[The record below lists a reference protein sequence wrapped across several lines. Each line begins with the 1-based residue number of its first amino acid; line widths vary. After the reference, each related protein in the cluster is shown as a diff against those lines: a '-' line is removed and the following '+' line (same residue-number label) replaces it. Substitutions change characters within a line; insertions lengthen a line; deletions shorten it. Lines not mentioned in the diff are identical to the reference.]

1 LPLRNKCIFYR
12 NGGISEGI
20 RAGAA
25 SRVADSRFAL
35 LPGSGLERRMAVQ
48 HATIGT
54 LVVRNEPNVY
64 RRTLARAIEIAGGE
78 EVLARFLACTPSE
91 IAKWTSGE
99 SAPPMPIFLAMVD
112 IAAANALT
120 ATALENLPA
129 ARARRS
135 TWIPAPDSR

>member
-1 LPLRNKCIFYR
+1 
-12 NGGISEGI
+12 
-20 RAGAA
+20 
-25 SRVADSRFAL
+25 
-35 LPGSGLERRMAVQ
+35 MQ
-48 HATIGT
+48 HETIGT
-54 LVVRNEPNVY
+54 PVVRNEPNVY

-78 EVLARFLACTPSE
+78 EALARFLACTPSE